1 MSSAMTDTCFRISA
15 LFWFVRGLF
24 GILGLAVGLTAGSSL
39 ALAQADPPAVQA
51 LIEQA
56 KKEATLR
63 LSWGEATLGGSG
75 LARQMV
81 ARMNKRY
88 GTNIELRFTPIEALA
103 RIASQLLVEFQSS
116 QPAFSDLYMG
126 TAAQL
131 VPLLERKMFLPI
143 AWTGLAPGRISA
155 QMIDADGASLKVV
168 TGLTGALYNT
178 DALKQAPKDFFDF
191 LKPEWKGKVATT
203 VFGAGFDG
211 LAANGMWGPEK
222 TLQYVRDLAPQ
233 LGGFINCT
241 DTERIAVN
249 EFSAFVLDCVGDKLT
264 IFQEKGAPL
273 EMVLQPDAT
282 ARRYFYFQVP
292 RHARSPAAATLF
304 ALFAHSVEGQKMLW
318 DEAKLDLAL
327 YPESQMAKRI
337 AKYEAA
343 GVKFTDVT
351 IPWWQAH
358 PEIGP
363 TVEQIVKILAQAK
376 R

>member
-1 MSSAMTDTCFRISA
+1 MTDTCFRISA

>member
-1 MSSAMTDTCFRISA
+1 MTETCFCFSG
-15 LFWFVRGLF
+15 LVRSVRSFIGAFGLVASF
-24 GILGLAVGLTAGSSL
+24 MMSSSL
-39 ALAQADPPAVQA
+39 AFAQADPPVVQV

-88 GTNIELRFTPIEALA
+88 GTSIELRFTPIEALA
-103 RIASQLLVEFQSS
+103 RIASQLLVEFQSN

-131 VPLLERKMFLPI
+131 VPLIERKMFLPI
-143 AWTGLAPGRISA
+143 AWTELAPGRITA
-155 QMIDADGASLKVV
+155 QMIDADGTSLKVV

-178 DALKQAPKDFFDF
+178 DAVKLAPKDFFDF
-191 LKPEWKGKVATT
+191 LKPEWKGKIATT

-222 TLQYVRDLAPQ
+222 TLQFVRDLAPQ
-233 LGGFINCT
+233 IGGFINCT

-273 EMVLQPDAT
+273 DMVLQPDAT

-318 DEAKLDLAL
+318 DDAKLDLAL
-327 YPESQMAKRI
+327 YPESEMAKRI

>member
-1 MSSAMTDTCFRISA
+1 MTAHFTSVLTFAARARGA
-15 LFWFVRGLF
+15 LRVF
-24 GILGLAVGLTAGSSL
+24 GVAATLALTAGASTG

-51 LIEQA
+51 LVEQA
-56 KKEATLR
+56 KKEGVLR

-88 GTNIELRFTPIEALA
+88 GLNLELRFTPIEALA
-103 RIASQLLVEFQSS
+103 RIASQLLVEFQSN

-131 VPLLERKMFLPI
+131 VPLLDRKMFVPVP
-143 AWTGLAPGRISA
+143 WTELAPGRITPE
-155 QMIDADGASLKVV
+155 MIDADGTALKVV

-178 DALKQAPKDFFDF
+178 DAAKVPPKDFFDF

-233 LGGFINCT
+233 IAGFINCT

-273 EMVLQPDAT
+273 DMVLQPDAA
-282 ARRYFYFQVP
+282 ARRYFYVQVP

-304 ALFAHSVEGQKMLW
+304 ALFAHSPEGQKMLW

-337 AKYEAA
+337 AKYAAA

-363 TVEQIVKILAQAK
+363 TVAEIVKILAQAK